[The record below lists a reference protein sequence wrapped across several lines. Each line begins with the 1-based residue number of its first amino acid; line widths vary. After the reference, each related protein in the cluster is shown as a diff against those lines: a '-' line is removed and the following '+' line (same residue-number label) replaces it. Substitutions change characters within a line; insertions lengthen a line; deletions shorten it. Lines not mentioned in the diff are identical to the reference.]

1 MEHKEIEDVI
11 EVLSDLKDD
20 IAVPKNVRSK
30 IENTIKILDTDID
43 TQIKISKVLHEL
55 EDISNDTNLQQYT
68 RTQIWNV
75 VSTLEKIK

>member
-1 MEHKEIEDVI
+1 MEHKEIGDVVS
-11 EVLSDLKDD
+11 VLSDLKDD
-20 IAVPKNVRSK
+20 TTVPKNVRLK
-30 IENTIKILDTDID
+30 IENTVKILDSETD

-75 VSTLEKIK
+75 VSALEKIK

>member
-20 IAVPKNVRSK
+20 ITVPKNVRSK

-75 VSTLEKIK
+75 VSVLEKIK